1 MYDLIAIGECLIDF
15 TPAGVNNQ
23 GIQLFGE
30 NPGGAPANVLAMYTR
45 LGGKTGFIG
54 RVGDDGFGKY
64 LAKVMQ
70 NAHIDIRGMQVD
82 KEIPTTLAFV
92 QLDEK
97 GDRSFSFYRKPG
109 ADIRLTKNEIP
120 ADLIDHT
127 AIFHFGS
134 VSLTDEPSRSTTLDT
149 VSAARKNGSIISF
162 DPNYRPLLWKSESKA
177 RETILSCLD
186 KVHILKVSDE
196 EMTLLTGETNV
207 EKGASMLRTM
217 GPILVVVTMGEKG
230 AYFDAPAGTGMVPG
244 FAVNSIDTTGAGDS
258 FWGTLLNELMKKHSQ
273 DMNVKAIE
281 TTTADEWI
289 SMVRYANA
297 AAALTTTKNGAIP
310 SMPTVSEIQ
319 SILNH
324 SLKA

>member
-1 MYDLIAIGECLIDF
+1 MFDLIAIGECLIDF

-30 NPGGAPANVLAMYTR
+30 NPGGAPANVLAMYSR

-109 ADIRLTKNEIP
+109 ADIRLSKHEIP
-120 ADLIDHT
+120 ADIIEHAL
-127 AIFHFGS
+127 IFHFGS
-134 VSLTDEPSRSTTLDT
+134 VSLTDEPSRSTTLEA
-149 VSAARKNGSIISF
+149 VSDARKNGSIISF
-162 DPNYRPLLWKSESKA
+162 DPNYRPLLWKDESKA
-177 RETILSCLD
+177 RESILNCLD
-186 KVHILKVSDE
+186 EVHILKVSDD
-196 EMTLLTGETNV
+196 EMTLLTGETNI
-207 EKGASMLRTM
+207 EKGASKLRKM

-244 FAVNSIDTTGAGDS
+244 FSVNSIDTTGAGDS
-258 FWGTLLNELMKKHSQ
+258 FWGTLLNEMVKKHSK
-273 DMNVKAIE
+273 DMNVEAIE
-281 TTTADEWI
+281 SITRDEWEE
-289 SMVRYANA
+289 MVRYANA

-319 SILNH
+319 SILDR
-324 SLKA
+324 SIKM